1 MTICSQSMKH
11 VCMSIFGTSNV
22 LLNIEDD

>member
-22 LLNIEDD
+22 LLIIEDD